1 MTTSF
6 INENS
11 DQELQISDLQQLHGA
26 MPVLIALGYAA
37 TGLAIGMGAFAV
49 NEWFQENREDIA
61 DAVHDAISE
70 EDDASSGKTCK

>member
-6 INENS
+6 INETA
-11 DQELQISDLQQLHGA
+11 DQELQLADLKNLNGA
-26 MPVLIALGYAA
+26 MPVLIALAYAR
-37 TGLAIGMGAFAV
+37 TGLMLGMGGFAA

-70 EDDASSGKTCK
+70 EDDAD